1 MASSDFRLKD
11 SSNYPPISRPEQII
25 LIGAGRDGHN
35 MIGLLE
41 SAGVRIE
48 HVLDDDA
55 TGQILGRE
63 IQSIQ
68 GYVGP
73 VWDALIAIGSPDVR
87 RALVERLSPE
97 GFRWAIYVD
106 PNAVVSAYATLD
118 EGCFVAP
125 FSALAD
131 VQVAA
136 HVKIVS
142 HSVIGARVRIG
153 AFTTIGPHVT
163 IASDTIIGSNC
174 MIGMGA
180 RIAAG
185 LQIGDGCAIAPNAV
199 VRHDMPSGHIAVA
212 EFRTRIVKRHSRK
225 SQ

>member
-11 SSNYPPISRPEQII
+11 SSNYPPISRPGQII

-48 HVLDDDA
+48 HVLDDA
-55 TGQILGRE
+55 VTGQILGRE
-63 IQSIQ
+63 IKPIQ
-68 GYVGP
+68 GYAGP
-73 VWDALIAIGSPDVR
+73 IWDALIAVGAADVR
-87 RALVERLSPE
+87 RALVERLSTKE
-97 GFRWAIYVD
+97 FRWTTYVD
-106 PNAVVSAYATLD
+106 PNAVVSAYATLGD
-118 EGCFVAP
+118 GCFVAP

-131 VQVAA
+131 VDVAA

-153 AFTTIGPHVT
+153 AFTTVGPHVT
-163 IASDTIIGSNC
+163 IASDTTIGANC

-199 VRHDMPSGHIAVA
+199 VRHDMPSDHIAVA